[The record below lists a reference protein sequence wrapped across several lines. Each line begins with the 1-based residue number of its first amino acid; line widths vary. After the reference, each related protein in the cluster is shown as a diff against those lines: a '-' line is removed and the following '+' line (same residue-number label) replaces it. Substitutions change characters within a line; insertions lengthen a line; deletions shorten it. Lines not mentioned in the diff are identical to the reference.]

1 MLENAPFL
9 AYCTTLVK
17 LEKMMEIVPYWFGCL
32 EAESPFFS
40 IALARFCKDMTI
52 CPVKKASSDRV

>member
-17 LEKMMEIVPYWFGCL
+17 LEKMMETLPYWFGCL
-32 EAESPFFS
+32 EAESPFFP
-40 IALARFCKDMTI
+40 LHWQGFART
-52 CPVKKASSDRV
+52 